1 MAGTSGSVSAAAP
14 DREFEIL
21 CDDDGAGTV
30 TAFLR
35 RYTVDGTGTVVPV
48 DTGLDGTTAYTVTG
62 TVGRCTDVQPEPR
75 PVTVHGTQNTD
86 WSLATTPGVRSVTLM
101 VFAGTVPVTTG
112 EGTIQAPAGASLTWS
127 VDGDTTDSALT
138 GPLTIDGTA
147 PAASW
152 AVLWT
157 TQA

>member
-1 MAGTSGSVSAAAP
+1 MAGTSGTVSTSSL

-48 DTGLDGTTAYTVTG
+48 DTQLDGTTAYTVTG
-62 TVGRCTDVQPEPR
+62 TASVCRDATPTPR
-75 PVTVHGTQNTD
+75 PVTPHGTRDTD
-86 WSLATTPGVRSVTLM
+86 WSLAANAGTQSVTLM
-101 VFAGTVPVTTG
+101 VLTGSVGVTTA
-112 EGTIQAPAGASLTWS
+112 EGTFLVPPGSTLTWS
-127 VDGDTTDSALT
+127 VDGDAVDSALT
-138 GPLTIDGTA
+138 GTLAIDGTA

-152 AVLWT
+152 LVLWT